1 MKKEVIAV
9 FVALVIFASFVG
21 AGQVPRVAI
30 VYPREVKIF
39 IHPEQCRDVELPVIP
54 NGGVIYLQVYT
65 SIDTN
70 ALYIEFNGIPV
81 QGYDPKYAPDRF
93 ERIPIYI
100 SDNEQNK
107 VAFIGVSA
115 ENEYGINTV
124 YAAFIPVPYNPGY
137 LSPGIGCSTIY

>member
-1 MKKEVIAV
+1 MKKEVIAA
-9 FVALVIFASFVG
+9 FVALVIFTSFVG
-21 AGQVPRVAI
+21 ARQVPRVAI
-30 VYPREVKIF
+30 VYPKEVNIL

-65 SIDTN
+65 SIDAN

-81 QGYDPKYAPDRF
+81 SGYDPKYAPERF

-100 SDNEQNK
+100 AETEQNK
-107 VAFIGVSA
+107 VAIIGVSA

-137 LSPGIGCSTIY
+137 LNPGIGCSSMY